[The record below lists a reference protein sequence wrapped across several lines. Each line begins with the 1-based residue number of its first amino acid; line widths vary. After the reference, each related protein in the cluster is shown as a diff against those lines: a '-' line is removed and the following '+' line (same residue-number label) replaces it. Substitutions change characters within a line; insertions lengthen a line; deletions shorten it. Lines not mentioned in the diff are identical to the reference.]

1 MDRVIAIS
9 TDINYLTPVET
20 LIKSIAYNNHDV
32 KIYVINENIPQ
43 EWFINLNHRLNK
55 IGIQVQDAKFDPAL
69 IEQEKISIDYLSKM
83 AYGRILIPDLIPDLI
98 PEDRVLYLDA
108 DIIVDGSLDDLFN
121 LDLKGKPV
129 AAATEYFDT
138 SIFNSGVLL
147 MDNAKLRD
155 TNFVQDLLERGKN
168 SPADNDQTLLNEEFE
183 NNYLPLKPTYNA
195 MIGGDLVTFF
205 HRDQLDMY
213 ERKLKEAEPYTV
225 IHYTTSDKPW
235 NVVSC
240 LRMRDK
246 WWQYREL
253 EYNEIVNHDPLPSD
267 AVPNK
272 KGTFFTFTDDE
283 NVESLYD
290 LATAMPEYEFNVA
303 AYTMMGSKL
312 VQALKYPNVRLYPS
326 MTQHTLHR
334 MLNEAD
340 IYLDINHGPKTQD
353 IIKQFIEKGDPV
365 LTFDDVKTNEL
376 TGQKGYES
384 FKSGDVKA
392 MVKRIKELIAK

>member
-20 LIKSIAYNNHDV
+20 LIKSIAYNNHNV

-43 EWFINLNHRLNK
+43 EWFINLNHRLSS
-55 IGIQVQDAKFDPAL
+55 IGIQVADAKFDPAL

-83 AYGRILIPDLIPDLI
+83 AYGRILIPDLIP
-98 PEDRVLYLDA
+98 EDRVLYLDA
-108 DIIVDGSLDDLFN
+108 DIIIDGSLDELFN
-121 LDLKGKPV
+121 LDLQGKPV

-168 SPADNDQTLLNEEFE
+168 SPADNDQTLLNEEFK

-195 MIGGDLVTFF
+195 MIGGDLVTIF
-205 HRDQLDMY
+205 HQDQLDMY
-213 ERKLKEAEPYTV
+213 ESKLKEAEPYTV

-240 LRMRDK
+240 LRLRDK

-253 EYNEIVNHDPLPSD
+253 EYSEIVNHDPLPSN

-272 KGTFFTFTDDE
+272 KGTLFTFTDDE
-283 NVESLYD
+283 NVECLYE
-290 LATAMPEYEFNVA
+290 LAKAMPEYEFNVA

-334 MLNEAD
+334 MLDEAD
-340 IYLDINHGPKTQD
+340 VYLDINHGPKTVE
-353 IIKQFIEKGDPV
+353 IIKQFMDRDDPV
-365 LTFDDVKTNEL
+365 LTFDDVKTDALIDHKE
-376 TGQKGYES
+376 YETL
-384 FKSGDVKA
+384 KTGDVSA
-392 MVKRIKELIAK
+392 MVTKIKTAGTDD